1 MQYDYLVFIGRFEPF
16 HNAHQTIVRNA
27 LKLSR
32 KVVVLIGST
41 GKPRTVKNPWNLPE
55 RTVMVRHCFSD
66 QENARIEIAGI
77 HDHPYSDQAWAAE
90 VQRAVGG
97 ITGGD
102 DSRTGIVGHIKDD
115 STYYLK
121 MFPQWKL
128 VEVQNFAGLS
138 ATDIRAYFFAA
149 SRSEGKET
157 YVSSKGNTM
166 LIQSAVPAPVFEFLE
181 SFRKTP
187 HYAPLVQETHFIDA
201 YRSQFA
207 GLKYP
212 VQFITTDAVVV
223 HSGHILLVQRKAAPG
238 KGLWALPGGFVG
250 ERERIED
257 ACLRELVEE
266 TRLKLPEKVLRGSI
280 KAEEVFD
287 DPDRSLRGRTVT
299 RAYYFEFPAGE
310 LPPVRGGDD
319 AEKAKWV
326 PLAQFEQMEE
336 HLFEDHYHIAKYF
349 LRQV

>member
-1 MQYDYLVFIGRFEPF
+1 MQYDHLVFIGRFEPF
-16 HNAHQTIVRNA
+16 HNAHQAIVRNA

-32 KVVVLIGST
+32 RVILLVGST
-41 GKPRTVKNPWNLPE
+41 GKPRTIKNPWNLSE
-55 RTVMVRHCFSD
+55 RTVMARHSFSD
-66 QENARIEIAGI
+66 EENARVDIAGI

-90 VQRAVGG
+90 VQRTVAGV
-97 ITGGD
+97 TGGEGK
-102 DSRTGIVGHIKDD
+102 TGIAGHVKDD

-128 VEVQNFAGLS
+128 VEVPNFAGLS
-138 ATDIRAYFFAA
+138 ATDIRGYVFAA
-149 SRSEGKET
+149 G
-157 YVSSKGNTM
+157 SKGDSM
-166 LIQSAVPAPVFEFLE
+166 LIQSAVPGPVFEFLE

-187 HYAPLVQETHFIDA
+187 HYAPLVQEARFVET

-310 LPPVRGGDD
+310 LPPVKGGDD

>member
-1 MQYDYLVFIGRFEPF
+1 MQYDHLVFIGRFEPF
-16 HNAHQTIVRNA
+16 HNAHQAIVRNA
-27 LKLSR
+27 LQLSR
-32 KVVVLIGST
+32 KVIVLVGST
-41 GKPRTVKNPWNLPE
+41 GKPRTIKNPWNVSE

-66 QENARIEIAGI
+66 EENARVDIAGI

-90 VQRAVGG
+90 VQRTVADLAGG
-97 ITGGD
+97 EGK
-102 DSRTGIVGHIKDD
+102 TGIVGHVKDD

-128 VEVQNFAGLS
+128 VEVPNFAGLS
-138 ATDIRAYFFAA
+138 ATDIRGYFFASGPSDGA
-149 SRSEGKET
+149 PA
-157 YVSSKGNTM
+157 YAASKGDRM
-166 LIQSAVPAPVFEFLE
+166 LIQSAVPGPVFEFLE
-181 SFRKTP
+181 SFRKTA
-187 HYAPLVQETHFIDA
+187 HYPPLVQEARFVEA

-223 HSGHILLVQRKAAPG
+223 HSGHILLVQRRAAPG

-310 LPPVRGGDD
+310 LPPVKGGDD

>member
-1 MQYDYLVFIGRFEPF
+1 MQYDNLVFIGRFEPF
-16 HNAHQTIVRNA
+16 HNAHQTIIRNA

-32 KVVVLIGST
+32 KVIVLVGST
-41 GKPRTVKNPWNLPE
+41 GKPRTIKNPWNLSE
-55 RTVMVRHCFSD
+55 RTVMVRHCFSAE
-66 QENARIEIAGI
+66 ENARIAIAGV

-90 VQRAVGG
+90 VQRAVGEMSG
-97 ITGGD
+97 KDEGA
-102 DSRTGIVGHIKDD
+102 RTGIVGHIKDD

-128 VEVQNFAGLS
+128 VEVPNIAGLS
-138 ATDIRAYFFAA
+138 ATDIRGYFLDAG
-149 SRSEGKET
+149 SEGGDILPA
-157 YVSSKGNTM
+157 SKGNRM
-166 LIQSAVPAPVFEFLE
+166 LIQSAVPGPVFEFLE
-181 SFRKTP
+181 SFRNTP
-187 HYAPLVQETHFIDA
+187 HYAPLVRESQFVNA

-207 GLKYP
+207 GLRYP
-212 VQFITTDAVVV
+212 IQFITTDAVVV
-223 HSGHILLVQRKAAPG
+223 HSGHLLLVQRKAAPG

-257 ACLRELVEE
+257 ACLRELAEE

-287 DPDRSLRGRTVT
+287 DPDRSLRGRTIT